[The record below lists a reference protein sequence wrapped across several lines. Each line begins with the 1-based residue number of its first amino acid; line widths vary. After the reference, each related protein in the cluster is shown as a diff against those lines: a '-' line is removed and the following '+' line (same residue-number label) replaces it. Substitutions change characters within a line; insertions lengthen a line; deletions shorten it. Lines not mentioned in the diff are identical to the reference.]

1 MNPLRELLNQ
11 GQSVWLDFISRQL
24 IRSGELKRLVEE
36 DGLRG
41 VTSNPTIFE
50 KAIGGSADYD
60 DSLRE
65 MLAQDRKTPVGQLY
79 ERIAIEDIQAA
90 ADVLRP
96 VYDQTSGADGYV
108 SLEVSPHLAR
118 DTQATIAEAKRLNSS
133 VGRPNVMIKVPA
145 TRRGN
150 SGYRGAHCRRGQCKY
165 HIDVF
170 AGALRG
176 GGARLHQRPGALRR
190 SG

>member
-1 MNPLRELLNQ
+1 M
-11 GQSVWLDFISRQL
+11 
-24 IRSGELKRLVEE
+24 EE

-41 VTSNPTIFE
+41 VTQSDNLR
-50 KAIGGSADYD
+50 AIGGSADYD
-60 DSLRE
+60 DSLKE

-145 TRRGN
+145 TREGIRP
-150 SGYRGAHCRRGQCKY
+150 SRSSLP
-165 HIDVF
+165 
-170 AGALRG
+170 AG
-176 GGARLHQRPGALRR
+176 
-190 SG
+190 ST